1 MSEKNPI
8 ISIPENSRSAER
20 GASMVEY
27 ALLIVLIALIAFAA
41 VAFAGDE
48 LSDTYH
54 DIAGSVQQANDG
66 GFSSGSGS

>member
-1 MSEKNPI
+1 
-8 ISIPENSRSAER
+8 
-20 GASMVEY
+20 MVEY

-48 LSDTYH
+48 LLDTYH